1 MKRRSWT
8 RDERDDRT
16 TETRTLKEIQFE
28 SRPSRRGV
36 CNALGLK
43 GTRER
48 EGFRPTIDASHPPS
62 LDVFGSRR
70 LCFFDALAVYFFA
83 YESVMLCV
91 GLILNPCSP
100 ESATAL
106 RVSESNSTKAMP
118 GFASTM
124 RTSANP
130 GNCWNSIESIDAVVA
145 SVRSNRIES
154 RATERGDVR

>member
-8 RDERDDRT
+8 RERDDT
-16 TETRTLKEIQFE
+16 DTKNTDTKNENSFE
-28 SRPSRRGV
+28 SRPSRRVV

-70 LCFFDALAVYFFA
+70 LFEALAAHFFA

-145 SVRSNRIES
+145 SARAIES
-154 RATERGDVR
+154 RTIESR